1 LIGSYLDRYRKA
13 MMAIRKR
20 TAVPMEMHARTDP
33 VVDRS
38 LALGL
43 EQSQVL
49 NPLSTAWQGLEEVAL
64 FLLEARK
71 Q

>member
-1 LIGSYLDRYRKA
+1 
-13 MMAIRKR
+13 MAIRKR

-38 LALGL
+38 LASGL
-43 EQSQVL
+43 EQSRVL
-49 NPLSTAWQGLEEVAL
+49 NPLSTAWQAQQEEVAL
-64 FLLEARK
+64 FFCRSK